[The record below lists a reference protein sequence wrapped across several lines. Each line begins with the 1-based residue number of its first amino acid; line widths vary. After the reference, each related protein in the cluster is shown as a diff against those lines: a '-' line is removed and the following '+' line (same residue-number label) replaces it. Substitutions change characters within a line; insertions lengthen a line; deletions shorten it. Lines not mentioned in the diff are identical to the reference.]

1 MLFQS
6 KSVSSALANLCLNAA
21 ISHGI
26 GPQEFQRLTGISESE
41 ARQAGG
47 RIPAAKHIAMLN
59 LTEPLWD
66 VPQLFGQG
74 METPFCAPLSMLLG
88 IATNAPSLRAAFDD
102 FIEFR
107 PLLGDVD
114 ALRLQRAGA
123 DFEFD
128 YHLDGEGRSAISA
141 FGNLSLMARLV
152 NQYADDAR
160 RTIVIELTGKAF
172 ASPGLLGQLAGARVS
187 FGQPRNRMRFTTAL
201 SERPYPQHNDISYRI
216 MRGQAGC
223 EVRELR
229 QKHSFALQVE
239 EHLARQVREQ
249 RDQGLTGNPLERLC
263 DQLSVSRWA
272 VQRRLQKENT
282 SFQDILSSVR
292 LIEAKRLLA
301 QPGVAISDISDMLG
315 FSSPSAFSRFF
326 SGQSGMSPSRY
337 KGSHHAW

>member
-1 MLFQS
+1 MPFQS

-26 GPQEFQRLTGISESE
+26 GPQEFQRLTGVSEFE

-66 VPQLFGQG
+66 VPQLFGPG
-74 METPFCAPLSMLLG
+74 MDTPFCAPLSTLLG
-88 IATNAPSLRAAFDD
+88 IATNAPSLNAAFEK
-102 FIEFR
+102 FIAFR

-114 ALRLQRAGA
+114 TLQLKRAGD

-160 RTIVIELTGKAF
+160 RTMVIELTGKTF
-172 ASPGLLGQLAGARVS
+172 ASPVQLGELAGARVS
-187 FGQPRNRMRFTTAL
+187 FGQPRNRMLFTTAL
-201 SERPYPQHNDISYRI
+201 SDCPYPKHNDISYRI
-216 MRGQAGC
+216 MCGQAKS
-223 EVRELR
+223 EVRDL
-229 QKHSFALQVE
+229 QHKYSFARQVE
-239 EHLARQVREQ
+239 DHLARQVREQ
-249 RDQGLTGNPLERLC
+249 CDHGLTSHPLERLC

-292 LIEAKRLLA
+292 LVEAKRLLT
-301 QPGVAISDISDMLG
+301 QPGVAIADISDMLG

-337 KGSHHAW
+337 KFSHHEF